1 MGFSDFA
8 HFLEKHPDL
17 TVFLVLGLGY
27 FIGQF
32 KYRGFGL
39 GPVTGALFAGLLI
52 GQFAEVPVSE
62 VARSI
67 LFLLFLFGIGYSVG
81 PKFLSAVKGDG
92 LPGIAI
98 GIIVPLSAIATAV
111 IAARILGLDAGFAA
125 GLFSGATTES
135 PAIGTAAEAIRALPL
150 PKEQRDQMISHIAV
164 ADALCYLFGALG
176 VILMTTVIGPAILR
190 IDVAEEARKLEEK
203 YGFTQKR
210 AGIASAW
217 RPVEIRAYAI
227 APGAA
232 LTEKTVA
239 QAEAMAAG
247 QRIFIQR
254 IRRGDALMEPSPEL
268 VLQAGDIVAL
278 EARRDV
284 LIEFLGSN
292 VRENVREVEERELLD
307 IAALS
312 LEVYVAGSAVVGRSV
327 AELSQAPKARGV
339 FLRHIMRSGLEVPIS
354 PETRLERGDIITL
367 IGTEKN
373 VEAAA
378 ALAGAAIR
386 PTDATDYVTLGLAI
400 FVGGLIGSVVG
411 VDIAGAHIALST
423 SVGTL
428 LAGLFIGWLR
438 SRRPH
443 FARIPDA
450 AISLMTSL
458 GLAAFVGMI
467 GLHAGPVFVDAV
479 REVGF
484 GLLIAG
490 VFVTLVPQFIGLFIG
505 RYVLRMN
512 PLLLL
517 GALSGAQTMT
527 AALAALQEKSG
538 SPIAVLGYTA
548 AVPFGHILLTS
559 GGTVI
564 VWLMS

>member
-32 KYRGFGL
+32 KFRGFGL
-39 GPVTGALFAGLLI
+39 GLMI

-92 LPGIAI
+92 LPGVAI
-98 GIIVPLSAIATAV
+98 GIIVPLTAMATAV

-125 GLFSGATTES
+125 GLFSGGTTES

-176 VILMTTVIGPAILR
+176 VILMTTLIGPAILR
-190 IDVAEEARKLEEK
+190 IDVVEEARKLEEK
-203 YGFTQKR
+203 YGMTHKR

-227 APGAA
+227 EPGAV
-232 LTEKTVA
+232 LVGKTVPA
-239 QAEAMAAG
+239 AEALAEG

-254 IRRGDALMEPSPEL
+254 IRRGDALLEAKPDL
-268 VLQAGDIVAL
+268 VLEAGDVVAL

-284 LIEFLGSN
+284 LIELLGPHM
-292 VRENVREVEERELLD
+292 REVEDKELLD

-312 LEVYVAGSAVVGRSV
+312 LDVYVAGREVVGRSV
-327 AELSQAPKARGV
+327 AELGQSPAARGV
-339 FLRHIMRSGLEVPIS
+339 FLRRILRGGLEVPIG

-386 PTDATDYVTLGLAI
+386 QSDATDYVTLGLAI
-400 FVGGLIGSVVG
+400 FAGGLIGTVLG
-411 VDIAGAHIALST
+411 VDIAGVHIALST

-438 SRRPH
+438 SRRPQ

-450 AISLMTSL
+450 AIAMMTSL

-559 GGTVI
+559 GGTVM
-564 VWLMS
+564 VWLLS

>member
-1 MGFSDFA
+1 MGFGDLA
-8 HFLEKHPDL
+8 HFLEQHPDL
-17 TVFLVLGLGY
+17 AVFLVLGLGY

-32 KYRGFGL
+32 KFRGFGL
-39 GPVTGALFAGLLI
+39 GPVTGALFAGIMI

-92 LPGIAI
+92 LPGVAI
-98 GIIVPLSAIATAV
+98 GIIVPLTAMATAV
-111 IAARILGLDAGFAA
+111 VAARILGLDAGFAA
-125 GLFSGATTES
+125 GLFSGGTTES

-150 PKEQRDQMISHIAV
+150 PKEQRDQLISHIAV

-176 VILMTTVIGPAILR
+176 VILMTTLIGPAILR
-190 IDVAEEARKLEEK
+190 IDVVEEARKLEEK
-203 YGFTQKR
+203 YGMTHKR

-217 RPVEIRAYAI
+217 RPVEIRAYRVEA
-227 APGAA
+227 GAGLA
-232 LTEKTVA
+232 GKTCTE
-239 QAEAMAAG
+239 AEAMLPE

-254 IRRGDALMEPSPEL
+254 LRRGDALLDTRPDLMLE
-268 VLQAGDIVAL
+268 AGDVVAL
-278 EARRDV
+278 EARREV
-284 LIEFLGSN
+284 LIEFLGPEIS
-292 VRENVREVEERELLD
+292 EVEDKELLD

-312 LEVYVAGSAVVGRSV
+312 LDVYVAGREIVGRSV
-327 AELSQAPKARGV
+327 AELAQSPMARGV
-339 FLRHIMRSGLEVPIS
+339 FLRRIMRGGLEVPIG
-354 PETRLERGDIITL
+354 PETHLERGDIITL

-378 ALAGAAIR
+378 AHAGAAIR
-386 PTDATDYVTLGLAI
+386 QTDATDYVTLGLAI
-400 FVGGLIGSVVG
+400 FAGGLIGTIVG
-411 VDIAGAHIALST
+411 VDIAGVHIALST

-438 SRRPH
+438 SRRPQ

-450 AISLMTSL
+450 AISMMTSL

-467 GLHAGPVFVDAV
+467 GLHAGPVFVEAV
-479 REVGF
+479 RQVGF
-484 GLLIAG
+484 GLLLAG

>member
-32 KYRGFGL
+32 KFRGFGL
-39 GPVTGALFAGLLI
+39 GPVTGALFAGLMI

-62 VARSI
+62 TARSI

-98 GIIVPLSAIATAV
+98 GIIVPLTAMATAV

-254 IRRGDALMEPSPEL
+254 IRRGDALMEPRPEL
-268 VLQAGDIVAL
+268 VLQAGDVVAL

-284 LIEFLGSN
+284 LIEFLGAD
-292 VRENVREVEERELLD
+292 VREVEDRELLD
-307 IAALS
+307 IAAMS

-327 AELSQAPKARGV
+327 AELGQAPEARGV
-339 FLRHIMRSGLEVPIS
+339 FLRHILRSGLEVPIS

-386 PTDATDYVTLGLAI
+386 QSDATDYVTLGLAI
-400 FVGGLIGSVVG
+400 FVGGLIGAVVG

-450 AISLMTSL
+450 AISMMTSL

-467 GLHAGPVFVDAV
+467 GLHAGPVFLDAV

-484 GLLIAG
+484 GLLLAG

>member
-1 MGFSDFA
+1 
-8 HFLEKHPDL
+8 
-17 TVFLVLGLGY
+17 
-27 FIGQF
+27 
-32 KYRGFGL
+32 
-39 GPVTGALFAGLLI
+39 
-52 GQFAEVPVSE
+52 
-62 VARSI
+62 
-67 LFLLFLFGIGYSVG
+67 
-81 PKFLSAVKGDG
+81 
-92 LPGIAI
+92 
-98 GIIVPLSAIATAV
+98 
-111 IAARILGLDAGFAA
+111 
-125 GLFSGATTES
+125 
-135 PAIGTAAEAIRALPL
+135 
-150 PKEQRDQMISHIAV
+150 
-164 ADALCYLFGALG
+164 
-176 VILMTTVIGPAILR
+176 
-190 IDVAEEARKLEEK
+190 
-203 YGFTQKR
+203 
-210 AGIASAW
+210 
-217 RPVEIRAYAI
+217 
-227 APGAA
+227 
-232 LTEKTVA
+232 
-239 QAEAMAAG
+239 
-247 QRIFIQR
+247 
-254 IRRGDALMEPSPEL
+254 
-268 VLQAGDIVAL
+268 LQAGDIVAL

-292 VRENVREVEERELLD
+292 VREVEDRELLD

-312 LEVYVAGSAVVGRSV
+312 LDVYVAGSAVVGRSV
-327 AELSQAPKARGV
+327 AELGQAPEARGV

-378 ALAGAAIR
+378 VLAGAAIR
-386 PTDATDYVTLGLAI
+386 QTDATDYVTLGLAI
-400 FVGGLIGSVVG
+400 FVGGLIGTVVG

-450 AISLMTSL
+450 AISMMTSL

-484 GLLIAG
+484 GLLLAG

>member
-1 MGFSDFA
+1 MGLGDLA
-8 HFLEKHPDL
+8 HFLEQHPDL
-17 TVFLVLGLGY
+17 AVFLVLGLGY

-32 KYRGFGL
+32 KFRGFGL
-39 GPVTGALFAGLLI
+39 GPVTGALFAGIMI

-92 LPGIAI
+92 LPGVAI
-98 GIIVPLSAIATAV
+98 GIIVPLTAMATAV

-125 GLFSGATTES
+125 GLFSGGTTES

-150 PKEQRDQMISHIAV
+150 PKEQRDQLISHIAV

-176 VILMTTVIGPAILR
+176 VILMTTLIGPAILR
-190 IDVAEEARKLEEK
+190 IDVVEEARKLEEK
-203 YGFTQKR
+203 YGMTHKR

-217 RPVEIRAYAI
+217 RPVEIRAYRVEA
-227 APGAA
+227 GAGLA
-232 LTEKTVA
+232 GKTCA
-239 QAEAMAAG
+239 EAEAMLPE

-254 IRRGDALMEPSPEL
+254 LRRGDALLDTRPDLMLE
-268 VLQAGDIVAL
+268 AGDVVAL
-278 EARRDV
+278 EARREV
-284 LIEFLGSN
+284 LIEFLGPEIS
-292 VRENVREVEERELLD
+292 EVEDKELLD

-312 LEVYVAGSAVVGRSV
+312 LDVYVAGREIVGRSV
-327 AELSQAPKARGV
+327 AELAQSPMARGV
-339 FLRHIMRSGLEVPIS
+339 FLRRIMRGGLEVPIG

-378 ALAGAAIR
+378 AHAGAAIR
-386 PTDATDYVTLGLAI
+386 QTDATDYVTLGLAI
-400 FVGGLIGSVVG
+400 FVGGLIGTLVG
-411 VDIAGAHIALST
+411 VDIAGVHIALST

-438 SRRPH
+438 SRRPQ

-450 AISLMTSL
+450 AISMMTSL

-467 GLHAGPVFVDAV
+467 GLHAGPVFVEAV
-479 REVGF
+479 RQVGF
-484 GLLIAG
+484 GLLLAG

-559 GGTVI
+559 GGTVM

>member
-1 MGFSDFA
+1 MGFGDLA
-8 HFLEKHPDL
+8 HFLEQHPDL
-17 TVFLVLGLGY
+17 AVFLVLGLGY

-32 KYRGFGL
+32 KFRGFGL
-39 GPVTGALFAGLLI
+39 GPVTGALFAGIMI

-92 LPGIAI
+92 LPGVAI
-98 GIIVPLSAIATAV
+98 GIIVPLTAMATAV
-111 IAARILGLDAGFAA
+111 VAARILGLDAGFAA
-125 GLFSGATTES
+125 GLFSGGTTES

-150 PKEQRDQMISHIAV
+150 PKEQRDQMISHSAV

-176 VILMTTVIGPAILR
+176 VILMTTLIGPAILR
-190 IDVAEEARKLEEK
+190 IDVVEEARKLEEK
-203 YGFTQKR
+203 YGMTHKR

-217 RPVEIRAYAI
+217 RPVEIRAYRVEA
-227 APGAA
+227 GAGLA
-232 LTEKTVA
+232 GKTCA
-239 QAEAMAAG
+239 EAEAMLPE

-254 IRRGDALMEPSPEL
+254 IRRGDALLDTRPDL
-268 VLQAGDIVAL
+268 VLGAGDVVAL
-278 EARRDV
+278 EARREV
-284 LIEFLGSN
+284 LIEFLGPEIS
-292 VRENVREVEERELLD
+292 EVEDRELLD

-312 LEVYVAGSAVVGRSV
+312 LDVYVAGREIVGRSV
-327 AELSQAPKARGV
+327 AELAQSPMARGV
-339 FLRHIMRSGLEVPIS
+339 FLRRIMRGGLEVPIG
-354 PETRLERGDIITL
+354 PETHLERGDIITL

-378 ALAGAAIR
+378 AHAGAAIR
-386 PTDATDYVTLGLAI
+386 QTDATDYVTLGLAI
-400 FVGGLIGSVVG
+400 FVGGLIGTLVG
-411 VDIAGAHIALST
+411 VDIAGVHIALST

-438 SRRPH
+438 SRRPQ

-450 AISLMTSL
+450 AISMMTSL

-467 GLHAGPVFVDAV
+467 GLHAGPVFVEAV
-479 REVGF
+479 RQVGF
-484 GLLIAG
+484 GLLLAG

-505 RYVLRMN
+505 RYLLRMN

-559 GGTVI
+559 GGTVM

>member
-1 MGFSDFA
+1 MGLGDLA
-8 HFLEKHPDL
+8 HFLEQHPDL
-17 TVFLVLGLGY
+17 AVFLVLGLGY

-32 KYRGFGL
+32 KFRGFGL
-39 GPVTGALFAGLLI
+39 GPVTGALFAGIMI

-92 LPGIAI
+92 LPGVAI
-98 GIIVPLSAIATAV
+98 GIIVPLTAMATAV

-125 GLFSGATTES
+125 GLFSGGTTES

-150 PKEQRDQMISHIAV
+150 PKEQRDQLISHIAV

-176 VILMTTVIGPAILR
+176 VILMTTLIGPAILR
-190 IDVAEEARKLEEK
+190 IDVVEEARKLEEK
-203 YGFTQKR
+203 YGMTHKR

-217 RPVEIRAYAI
+217 RPVEIRAYRVEA
-227 APGAA
+227 GAGLA
-232 LTEKTVA
+232 GKTCA
-239 QAEAMAAG
+239 EAEAMLPE

-254 IRRGDALMEPSPEL
+254 LRRGDALLDTRPDL
-268 VLQAGDIVAL
+268 VLEASDVVAL
-278 EARRDV
+278 EARREV
-284 LIEFLGSN
+284 LIEFLGPEIS
-292 VRENVREVEERELLD
+292 EVEDKELLD

-312 LEVYVAGSAVVGRSV
+312 LDVYVAGREIVGRSV
-327 AELSQAPKARGV
+327 AELAQSPMARGV
-339 FLRHIMRSGLEVPIS
+339 FLRRIMRGGLEVPIG
-354 PETRLERGDIITL
+354 PETHLERGDIITL

-378 ALAGAAIR
+378 AHAGAAIR
-386 PTDATDYVTLGLAI
+386 QSDATDYVTLGLAI
-400 FVGGLIGSVVG
+400 FAGGLLGTIVG
-411 VDIAGAHIALST
+411 VDIAGVHIALST

-438 SRRPH
+438 SRRPQ

-450 AISLMTSL
+450 AISMMTSL

-467 GLHAGPVFVDAV
+467 GLHAGPVFVEAV
-479 REVGF
+479 RQVGF
-484 GLLIAG
+484 GLLLAG
-490 VFVTLVPQFIGLFIG
+490 VFVTLVPQFVGLLIG

>member
-1 MGFSDFA
+1 MGHGQFA
-8 HFLEKHPDL
+8 NFLEAHPDL
-17 TVFLVLGLGY
+17 TVYLVLGLGY
-27 FIGQF
+27 LFGKVTF
-32 KYRGFGL
+32 RGFGL
-39 GPVTGALFAGLLI
+39 GPVTGALFAGILI
-52 GQFAEVPVSE
+52 GQFAHVPVSE
-62 VARSI
+62 AARSI

-81 PKFLSAVKGDG
+81 PKFLVAVKGDG

-98 GIIVPLSAIATAV
+98 GMIVPLTGIATAV
-111 IAARILGLDAGFAA
+111 IAARILGLDVGFAA
-125 GLFSGATTES
+125 GLFSGGMTES

-150 PKEQRDQMISHIAV
+150 PKEQRDLLITHIAV

-176 VILMTTVIGPAILR
+176 VILMTTVFGPMLLR
-190 IDVAEEARKLEEK
+190 IDVAAEARKLEEK
-203 YGFTQKR
+203 YGMTQKR

-217 RPVEIRAYAI
+217 RPVEIRAYALE
-227 APGAA
+227 ANTLLVG
-232 LTEKTVA
+232 KTVA
-239 QAEAMAAG
+239 EAEAHAAG
-247 QRIFIQR
+247 QRVFIQR
-254 IRRGDALMEPSPEL
+254 IRRGDSLLDPKPDTL
-268 VLQAGDIVAL
+268 LQEGDVIAI
-278 EARRDV
+278 EARREV
-284 LIEFLGSN
+284 LIALFGGE
-292 VRENVREVEERELLD
+292 VREVEDKELLD
-307 IAALS
+307 IPALS
-312 LEVYVAGSAVVGRSV
+312 LDVYVSSRDVAGRSIG
-327 AELSQAPKARGV
+327 ELGEMAVARGV
-339 FLRHIMRSGLEVPIS
+339 FLRRILRSGLEVPIA
-354 PETRLERGDIITL
+354 PDTRLERGDIMTL
-367 IGTEKN
+367 IGTEKH

-378 ALAGAAIR
+378 ALVGVAIR
-386 PTDATDYVTLGLAI
+386 QSDATDYVTLGLAI
-400 FVGGLIGSVVG
+400 FLGGLIGAVAG
-411 VDIAGAHIALST
+411 FDIGGAHITLST

-428 LAGLFIGWLR
+428 MAGLFIGWLR
-438 SRRPH
+438 SHRPQ

-458 GLAAFVGMI
+458 GLAGFVGMI
-467 GLHAGPVFVDAV
+467 GLHAGPVFVEAV

-490 VFVTLVPQFIGLFIG
+490 ACVTLVPQFVGLLVG

-538 SPIAVLGYTA
+538 SPVAVLGYTA

>member
-1 MGFSDFA
+1 MGFGDLA
-8 HFLEKHPDL
+8 HFLEQHPDL
-17 TVFLVLGLGY
+17 AVFLVLGLGY

-32 KYRGFGL
+32 KFRGFGL
-39 GPVTGALFAGLLI
+39 GPVTGALFAGIMI

-92 LPGIAI
+92 LPGVAI
-98 GIIVPLSAIATAV
+98 GIIVPLTAMATAV

-125 GLFSGATTES
+125 GLFSGGTTES

-150 PKEQRDQMISHIAV
+150 PKEQRDQLISHIAV

-176 VILMTTVIGPAILR
+176 VILMTTLIGPAILR
-190 IDVAEEARKLEEK
+190 IDVVEEARKLEEK
-203 YGFTQKR
+203 YGMTHKR

-217 RPVEIRAYAI
+217 RPVEIRAYRVEA
-227 APGAA
+227 GAGLA
-232 LTEKTVA
+232 GKTCA
-239 QAEAMAAG
+239 EAEAMLPE

-254 IRRGDALMEPSPEL
+254 LRRGDALLDTRPDL
-268 VLQAGDIVAL
+268 VLEASDVVAL
-278 EARRDV
+278 EARREV
-284 LIEFLGSN
+284 LIEFLGPEIS
-292 VRENVREVEERELLD
+292 EVEDKELLD

-312 LEVYVAGSAVVGRSV
+312 LDVYVAGREIVGRSV
-327 AELSQAPKARGV
+327 AELAQSPMARGV
-339 FLRHIMRSGLEVPIS
+339 FLRRIMRGGLEVPIG

-378 ALAGAAIR
+378 AHAGAAIR
-386 PTDATDYVTLGLAI
+386 QSDATDYVTLGLAI
-400 FVGGLIGSVVG
+400 FAGGLLGTIVG
-411 VDIAGAHIALST
+411 VDIAGVHIALST

-438 SRRPH
+438 SRRPQ

-450 AISLMTSL
+450 AISMMTSL

-467 GLHAGPVFVDAV
+467 GLHAGPVFVEAV
-479 REVGF
+479 RQVGF
-484 GLLIAG
+484 GLLLAG
-490 VFVTLVPQFIGLFIG
+490 VFVTLVPQFVGLLIG

>member
-1 MGFSDFA
+1 MGFGDLA

-17 TVFLVLGLGY
+17 AVFLVLGLGY

-32 KYRGFGL
+32 KFRGFGL
-39 GPVTGALFAGLLI
+39 GPVTGALFAGIMI

-92 LPGIAI
+92 LPGVAI
-98 GIIVPLSAIATAV
+98 GIIVPLTAMATAV

-150 PKEQRDQMISHIAV
+150 PKEQRDQLISHIAV

-176 VILMTTVIGPAILR
+176 VILMTTVIGPALLR

-203 YGFTQKR
+203 YGMTHKR

-217 RPVEIRAYAI
+217 RPVEIRAYRVEA
-227 APGAA
+227 GAGLA
-232 LTEKTVA
+232 GKTCA
-239 QAEAMAAG
+239 EAEAMLPE

-254 IRRGDALMEPSPEL
+254 IRRGDALLDTRPDL
-268 VLQAGDIVAL
+268 VLEAGDVVAL
-278 EARRDV
+278 EARREV
-284 LIEFLGSN
+284 LIEFLGPEIS
-292 VRENVREVEERELLD
+292 EVEDRELLD

-312 LEVYVAGSAVVGRSV
+312 LDVYVAGREIVGRSV
-327 AELSQAPKARGV
+327 AELAQSPMARGV
-339 FLRHIMRSGLEVPIS
+339 FLRRILRGGLEVPIG

-378 ALAGAAIR
+378 ARAGAAIR
-386 PTDATDYVTLGLAI
+386 QSDATDYVTLGLAI
-400 FVGGLIGSVVG
+400 FAGGLIGTIVG
-411 VDIAGAHIALST
+411 VDIAGVHIALST

-438 SRRPH
+438 SRRPQ

-450 AISLMTSL
+450 AISMMTSL

-467 GLHAGPVFVDAV
+467 GLHAGPVFVEAV
-479 REVGF
+479 RQVGF
-484 GLLIAG
+484 GLLLAG

-527 AALAALQEKSG
+527 
-538 SPIAVLGYTA
+538 
-548 AVPFGHILLTS
+548 
-559 GGTVI
+559 
-564 VWLMS
+564 

>member
-52 GQFAEVPVSE
+52 GQIAEVPVSE

-98 GIIVPLSAIATAV
+98 GIIVPLAGIATAV
-111 IAARILGLDAGFAA
+111 IAARMLGLDAGFAA

-176 VILMTTVIGPAILR
+176 VILMTTLIGPALLR
-190 IDVAEEARKLEEK
+190 IDVAAEARKLEEK
-203 YGFTQKR
+203 YGMTHKR
-210 AGIASAW
+210 AGVASAW

-227 APGAA
+227 EAGAA
-232 LTEKTVA
+232 LAGKTVA
-239 QAEAMAAG
+239 AAEAMAHG
-247 QRIFIQR
+247 QRIFIER
-254 IRRGDALMEPSPEL
+254 IRRGDGLLEPKPDL
-268 VLQAGDIVAL
+268 VLQAGDVVAL

-284 LIEFLGSN
+284 LIEFLGPA
-292 VRENVREVEERELLD
+292 VREVEDKELLD

-312 LEVYVAGSAVVGRSV
+312 LDVYVAGKAVVGRSV
-327 AELSQAPKARGV
+327 SELGQAPEARGV
-339 FLRHIMRSGLEVPIS
+339 FLRRIMRGGLEVPIG
-354 PETRLERGDIITL
+354 PEARLERGDIITL

-386 PTDATDYVTLGLAI
+386 QSDATDYVTLGLAI
-400 FVGGLIGSVVG
+400 FVGGLIGTVVG

-450 AISLMTSL
+450 AISMMTSL

-467 GLHAGPVFVDAV
+467 GLHAGPVFVEAV

>member
-1 MGFSDFA
+1 MGLGDLA
-8 HFLEKHPDL
+8 HFLEQHPDL
-17 TVFLVLGLGY
+17 AVFLVLGLGY

-32 KYRGFGL
+32 KFRGFGL
-39 GPVTGALFAGLLI
+39 GPVTGALFAGIMI

-92 LPGIAI
+92 LPGVAI
-98 GIIVPLSAIATAV
+98 GIIVPLTAMATAV

-125 GLFSGATTES
+125 GLFSGGTTES

-150 PKEQRDQMISHIAV
+150 PKEQRDQLISHIAV

-176 VILMTTVIGPAILR
+176 VILMITLIGPAILR
-190 IDVAEEARKLEEK
+190 IDVVEEARKLEEK
-203 YGFTQKR
+203 YGMTHKR

-217 RPVEIRAYAI
+217 RPVEIRAYRVEA
-227 APGAA
+227 GAGLA
-232 LTEKTVA
+232 GKTCA
-239 QAEAMAAG
+239 EAEAMLPE

-254 IRRGDALMEPSPEL
+254 LRRGDALLDTRPDLMLE
-268 VLQAGDIVAL
+268 AGDVVAL
-278 EARRDV
+278 EARREV
-284 LIEFLGSN
+284 LIEFLGPEIS
-292 VRENVREVEERELLD
+292 EVEDKELLD

-312 LEVYVAGSAVVGRSV
+312 LDVYVAGREIVGRSV
-327 AELSQAPKARGV
+327 AELGQSPMARGV
-339 FLRHIMRSGLEVPIS
+339 FLRRIMRGGLEVPIG

-378 ALAGAAIR
+378 AHAGAAIR
-386 PTDATDYVTLGLAI
+386 QTDATDYVTLGLAI
-400 FVGGLIGSVVG
+400 FVGGLIGTLVG
-411 VDIAGAHIALST
+411 VDIAGVHIALST

-438 SRRPH
+438 SRRPQ

-450 AISLMTSL
+450 AIAMMTSL

-467 GLHAGPVFVDAV
+467 GLHAGPVFVEAV
-479 REVGF
+479 RQVGF
-484 GLLIAG
+484 GLLLAG
-490 VFVTLVPQFIGLFIG
+490 AFVTLVPQFIGLFIG

-559 GGTVI
+559 GGTVM

>member
-1 MGFSDFA
+1 MAIAHFV
-8 HFLEKHPDL
+8 HFLESHPDL
-17 TVFLVLGLGY
+17 SVFLVLGLGY

-32 KYRGFGL
+32 KFRGFGL

-98 GIIVPLSAIATAV
+98 GILVPLTAIATAV
-111 IAARILGLDAGFAA
+111 IAARVLGLDAGFAA

-135 PAIGTAAEAIRALPL
+135 PAIGTAAEAIRALPI

-176 VILMTTVIGPAILR
+176 VILMTTLVGPALLR

-203 YGFTQKR
+203 YGITRQR

-227 APGAA
+227 EDNAGLAG
-232 LTEKTVA
+232 KTVA
-239 QAEAMAAG
+239 QAEALAPG

-254 IRRGDALMEPSPEL
+254 IRRGDALMEPRPDL
-268 VLQAGDIVAL
+268 VLQARDVIAL

-284 LIEFLGSN
+284 LIEFLGA
-292 VRENVREVEERELLD
+292 EAREVEDKELLD

-312 LEVYVAGSAVVGRSV
+312 LDVYVSRKDVAGRSIT
-327 AELSQAPKARGV
+327 ELGKMPEARGV
-339 FLRHIMRSGLEVPIS
+339 FLRRILRSGLEVPIS

-367 IGTEKN
+367 IGTEKH

-386 PTDATDYVTLGLAI
+386 PTDATDYITLGLAI
-400 FVGGLIGSVVG
+400 FLGGLIGTVVG
-411 VDIAGAHIALST
+411 VDIGGAHIALST

-450 AISLMTSL
+450 AIAMMTSL

-467 GLHAGPVFVDAV
+467 GLHAGPVFVEAV
-479 REVGF
+479 REAGF

-490 VFVTLVPQFIGLFIG
+490 VFVTLVPQFAGLLIG

>member
-1 MGFSDFA
+1 MGFGDLA
-8 HFLEKHPDL
+8 HFLEQHPDL
-17 TVFLVLGLGY
+17 AVFLVLGLGY

-32 KYRGFGL
+32 KFRGFGL
-39 GPVTGALFAGLLI
+39 GPVTGALFAGIMI

-92 LPGIAI
+92 LPGVAI
-98 GIIVPLSAIATAV
+98 GIIVPLTAMATAV
-111 IAARILGLDAGFAA
+111 VAARILGLDAGFAA
-125 GLFSGATTES
+125 GLFSGGTTES

-150 PKEQRDQMISHIAV
+150 PKEQRDQLISHIAV

-176 VILMTTVIGPAILR
+176 VILMTTLIGPAILR
-190 IDVAEEARKLEEK
+190 IDVVEEARKLEEK
-203 YGFTQKR
+203 YGMTHKR

-217 RPVEIRAYAI
+217 RPVEIRAYRVEA
-227 APGAA
+227 GAGLA
-232 LTEKTVA
+232 GKTCA
-239 QAEAMAAG
+239 EAEAMLPE

-254 IRRGDALMEPSPEL
+254 LRRGDALLDTRPDLMLE
-268 VLQAGDIVAL
+268 AGDVVAL
-278 EARRDV
+278 EARREV
-284 LIEFLGSN
+284 LIEFLGPEIS
-292 VRENVREVEERELLD
+292 EVEDRELLD

-312 LEVYVAGSAVVGRSV
+312 LDVYVAGREIVGRSV
-327 AELSQAPKARGV
+327 AELAQSPMARGV
-339 FLRHIMRSGLEVPIS
+339 FLRRIMRGGLEVPIG

-378 ALAGAAIR
+378 AHAGAAIR
-386 PTDATDYVTLGLAI
+386 QTDATDYVTLGLAI
-400 FVGGLIGSVVG
+400 FVGGLIGTLVG
-411 VDIAGAHIALST
+411 VDIAGVHIALST

-438 SRRPH
+438 SRRPQ

-450 AISLMTSL
+450 AISMMTSL

-467 GLHAGPVFVDAV
+467 GLHAGPVFVEAV
-479 REVGF
+479 RQVGF
-484 GLLIAG
+484 GLLLAG

-559 GGTVI
+559 GGTVM

>member
-1 MGFSDFA
+1 MGLGDLA
-8 HFLEKHPDL
+8 HFLEQHPDL
-17 TVFLVLGLGY
+17 AVFLVLGLGY

-32 KYRGFGL
+32 KFRGFGL
-39 GPVTGALFAGLLI
+39 GPVTGALFAGIMI

-92 LPGIAI
+92 LPGVAI
-98 GIIVPLSAIATAV
+98 GIIVPLTAMATAV

-125 GLFSGATTES
+125 GLFSGGTTES

-150 PKEQRDQMISHIAV
+150 PKEQRDQLISHIAV

-176 VILMTTVIGPAILR
+176 VILMTTLIGPAILR
-190 IDVAEEARKLEEK
+190 IDVVEEARKLEEK
-203 YGFTQKR
+203 YGMTHKR

-217 RPVEIRAYAI
+217 RPVEIRAYRVEA
-227 APGAA
+227 GAGLA
-232 LTEKTVA
+232 GKTCA
-239 QAEAMAAG
+239 EAEAMLPE

-254 IRRGDALMEPSPEL
+254 LRRGDALLDTRPDLMLE
-268 VLQAGDIVAL
+268 AGDVVAL
-278 EARRDV
+278 EARREV
-284 LIEFLGSN
+284 LIEFLGPEIS
-292 VRENVREVEERELLD
+292 EVEDKELLD

-312 LEVYVAGSAVVGRSV
+312 LDVYVAGREIVGRSV
-327 AELSQAPKARGV
+327 AELGQSPMARGV
-339 FLRHIMRSGLEVPIS
+339 FLRRIMRGGLEVPIG

-378 ALAGAAIR
+378 AHAGAAIR
-386 PTDATDYVTLGLAI
+386 QTDATDYVTLGLAI
-400 FVGGLIGSVVG
+400 FVGGLIGTLVG
-411 VDIAGAHIALST
+411 VDIAGVHIALST

-438 SRRPH
+438 SRRPQ

-450 AISLMTSL
+450 AIAMMTSL

-467 GLHAGPVFVDAV
+467 GLHAGPVFVEAV
-479 REVGF
+479 RQVGF
-484 GLLIAG
+484 GLLLAG
-490 VFVTLVPQFIGLFIG
+490 AFVTLVPQFIGLFIG

-559 GGTVI
+559 GGTVM

>member
-1 MGFSDFA
+1 
-8 HFLEKHPDL
+8 L
-17 TVFLVLGLGY
+17 T
-27 FIGQF
+27 
-32 KYRGFGL
+32 
-39 GPVTGALFAGLLI
+39 
-52 GQFAEVPVSE
+52 
-62 VARSI
+62 
-67 LFLLFLFGIGYSVG
+67 
-81 PKFLSAVKGDG
+81 
-92 LPGIAI
+92 
-98 GIIVPLSAIATAV
+98 AIATAV
-111 IAARILGLDAGFAA
+111 IAARVLGLDAGFAA

-135 PAIGTAAEAIRALPL
+135 PAIGTAAEAIRALPI

-176 VILMTTVIGPAILR
+176 VILMTTLVGPALLR

-203 YGFTQKR
+203 YGITRQR

-227 APGAA
+227 EDNAGLAG
-232 LTEKTVA
+232 KTVA
-239 QAEAMAAG
+239 QAEALAPG

-254 IRRGDALMEPSPEL
+254 IRRGDALMEPRPDL
-268 VLQAGDIVAL
+268 VLQARDVIAL

-284 LIEFLGSN
+284 LIEFLGA
-292 VRENVREVEERELLD
+292 EAREVEDKELLD

-312 LEVYVAGSAVVGRSV
+312 LDVYVSRKDVAGRSIT
-327 AELSQAPKARGV
+327 ELGKMPEARGV
-339 FLRHIMRSGLEVPIS
+339 FLRRILRSGLEVPIS

-367 IGTEKN
+367 IGTEKH

-386 PTDATDYVTLGLAI
+386 PTDATDYITLGLAI
-400 FVGGLIGSVVG
+400 FLGGLIGTVVG
-411 VDIAGAHIALST
+411 VDIGGAHIALST

-450 AISLMTSL
+450 AIAMMTSL

-467 GLHAGPVFVDAV
+467 GLHAGPVFVEAV
-479 REVGF
+479 REAGF

-490 VFVTLVPQFIGLFIG
+490 VFVTLVPQFVGLFIG

-559 GGTVI
+559 GGTVM
-564 VWLMS
+564 VWLLS